1 MIKTKLDIRRAIK
14 EHGKNQVSLCRAIGI
29 EKSTLQIYIN
39 GNPTV
44 KSLYKIAE
52 GLDCDVRDLFY
63 PIEDDK
69 NILHLND
76 GTPVPDYVPIPQVH
90 YCPNCGTKFQ
100 IVKS

>member
-69 NILHLND
+69 NILYLSD
-76 GTPVPDYVPIPQVH
+76 GTPVSDSVPTPQVH

-100 IVKS
+100 IVEL